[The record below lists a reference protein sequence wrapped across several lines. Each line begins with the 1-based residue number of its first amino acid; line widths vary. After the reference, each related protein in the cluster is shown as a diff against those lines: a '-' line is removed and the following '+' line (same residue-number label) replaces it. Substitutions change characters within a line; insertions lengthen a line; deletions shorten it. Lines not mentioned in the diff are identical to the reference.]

1 MDLRDG
7 LNINCFPSQLITF
20 ISLSD
25 MAIQIIAMA
34 QEKHRININPLDI
47 LCRYI
52 CPNPQKKNDSIAAVI
67 CRCDFGELLFVID
80 MRSSSPTG

>member
-7 LNINCFPSQLITF
+7 LNINCFPSQLMTLN
-20 ISLSD
+20 SLSD
-25 MAIQIIAMA
+25 TAIQIITMA
-34 QEKHRININPLDI
+34 QEKHRININALDI

-52 CPNPQKKNDSIAAVI
+52 CPSPQKKNDNIAAI
-67 CRCDFGELLFVID
+67 MCRCDFGEILFVID